1 MLNRELTTQQKR
13 IESLYD
19 REIRIAVYKVTHQWA
34 LPFLPISYCKA
45 DKKFQAIRIHVAME
59 NNPENLKLIEDFN
72 KKYVNFISKELI
84 SVKRFRRIPKL
95 IFQIDNELI
104 EINKLEELIKED

>member
-19 REIRIAVYKVTHQWA
+19 REIRVAVYKVTNQWL
-34 LPFLPISYCKA
+34 LPFLPISYCRA
-45 DKKFQAIRIHVAME
+45 DKKFQSIRVLVAME
-59 NNPENLKLIEDFN
+59 NNPENLKIIEDFN
-72 KKYVNFISKELI
+72 KKYSGFINRELI
-84 SVKRFRRIPKL
+84 SVKKFRRIPKL

-104 EINKLEELIKED
+104 EINKLESLIKD